1 MDNTHNTSGTSGNGR
16 PPRRPGSHASGARK
30 NTNRSRGP
38 RRDGANAHGSSRR
51 PQRSSAPRGAAASKG
66 QLRPPR
72 KPRGP
77 QAPRP
82 HARKKEDVIPALAR
96 DTIRIIPLGGV
107 EEIGRNMT
115 AVEYNDDI
123 IVIDCG
129 FMFQEDSTPGVD
141 YILPNTKYL
150 EDRKDRIRGMIIT
163 HGHLDHIGGIPYI
176 IDRIGNPPI
185 YTRRLTGVMIKKRQ
199 EEFPH
204 LPTPD
209 IREVENTETI
219 TIGNIPVRFYG
230 VTHTIPDSMGVIIK
244 TPHGGVAITGD
255 IKLNHDGTGVV
266 ADEEVKSFSVFKEEK
281 ILCLLMDSTSV
292 WKPGWSIPEHKVFE
306 SFKQIIKESTG
317 RLIIGTFAS
326 QLERIIHIIEIAEEN
341 GRKVVLEGR
350 SMKNNL
356 AIAQE
361 LGMLKPKKGTI
372 ISSQEMADYPPSK
385 ILVLATG
392 AQGDTYAALMRM
404 ADKTHKFL
412 KLTPN
417 DTVILSSSVIP
428 GNENAV
434 QSLKDKIARQEAHI
448 RSVDT
453 DTASVHAS
461 GHGSMEEAKWIH
473 QQIKPTY
480 FIPQHGYHYMLR
492 IHGDVM
498 TQSTGI
504 KKENII
510 IPDNGSIIEISDGGK
525 KITKLK
531 EKAPMTTRIVEGLHV
546 RDIQEAVIKDRQAL
560 ATDGIFM
567 VVATVN
573 FRAGKLRKSP
583 DIISRGFIYLRESQ
597 ELLGQVRLIVKKTVE
612 DKFRTSKKPDMDK
625 LKEEI
630 TEVVAHYL
638 LQQTHKNPI
647 VIPVIVSV

>member
-1 MDNTHNTSGTSGNGR
+1 MKEKNEKRTPAKRSTQR
-16 PPRRPGSHASGARK
+16 PHQRK
-30 NTNRSRGP
+30 TVGEKKTTRNVK
-38 RRDGANAHGSSRR
+38 
-51 PQRSSAPRGAAASKG
+51 SSAGSRT
-66 QLRPPR
+66 R
-72 KPRGP
+72 KPRANRKHRGP
-77 QAPRP
+77 QAPSQF
-82 HARKKEDVIPALAR
+82 ARRKNDVIPPLPK

-115 AVEYNDDI
+115 AIEYNDDI
-123 IVIDCG
+123 IVVDCG

-141 YILPNTKYL
+141 YILPNTQYL
-150 EDRKDRIRGMIIT
+150 EDRQSKIRGLVIT

-204 LPTPD
+204 LPDLD
-209 IREVENTETI
+209 IREVESTETI
-219 TIGNIPVRFYG
+219 NVGSIQVRFYG

-244 TPHGGVAITGD
+244 TPQGNIAITGD

-266 ADEEVKSFSVFKEEK
+266 DKEEEESFSVFEEEE
-281 ILCLLMDSTSV
+281 ITCLLMDSTSV

-306 SFKQIIKESTG
+306 SFKKIIKESKT

-326 QLERIIHIIEIAEEN
+326 QLERIIRIIQIAEEN

-356 AIAQE
+356 SIAQE

-372 ISSQEMADYPPSK
+372 IKSEQMGDYPANK

-412 KLTPN
+412 KLTTS
-417 DTVILSSSVIP
+417 DTVVLSSSVIP

-434 QSLKDKIARQEAHI
+434 QSLKDKIARQGAHI
-448 RSVDT
+448 ITYETSD
-453 DTASVHAS
+453 VHAS
-461 GHGSMEEAKWIH
+461 GHGSGEEAKWIH
-473 QQIKPTY
+473 QHIKPRY

-492 IHGDVM
+492 IHADLI
-498 TQSTGI
+498 QKSTGI
-504 KKENII
+504 PKENIV
-510 IPDNGSIIEISDGGK
+510 IPDNGTIVEISKNGEK
-525 KITKLK
+525 FVRLK
-531 EKAPMTTRIVEGLHV
+531 ETAPMTTRIVEGLKVH
-546 RDIQEAVIKDRQAL
+546 DIQETVIKDRQAL
-560 ATDGIFM
+560 AQDGIF
-567 VVATVN
+567 VIVATIHI
-573 FRAGKLRKSP
+573 RSGKLKKSP
-583 DIISRGFIYLRESQ
+583 DIISRGFVYLRESQ
-597 ELLGQVRLIVKKTVE
+597 ELLGQTRLIVKKTVE
-612 DKFRTSKKPDMDK
+612 DSFKKPGKNDMDQ
-625 LKEEI
+625 LKNELGDI
-630 TEVVAHYL
+630 VSKFL

-647 VIPVIVSV
+647 VIPVIVCV